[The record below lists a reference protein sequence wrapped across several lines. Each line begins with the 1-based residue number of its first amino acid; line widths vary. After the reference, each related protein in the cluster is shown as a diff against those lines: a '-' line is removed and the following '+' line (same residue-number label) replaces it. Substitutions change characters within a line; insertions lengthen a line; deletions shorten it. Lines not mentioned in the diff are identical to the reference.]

1 MILKN
6 ASIKQKLE
14 AIMLLTTSSV
24 LLPCIVLLMSLD
36 IISARDNTLSRLQS
50 LATVLAVN
58 SSAAIAFND
67 KQAATEVINSLSSQE
82 DVVWAGIRQ
91 RDDHLFIEYK
101 SSASDDTEIVS
112 FWQTALESL
121 LGRIEVTEPIMF
133 DSNHVADLLITGDLS
148 QLYTSLIR
156 KIAVGLV
163 IFALSMLLALLI
175 SGGLQRVVSVPVQ
188 RLLNTMEM
196 VARHRDF
203 SSRAE
208 RLSNDELGTLVDG
221 FNDMLQQIQN
231 YNSQLNDY
239 QQSLEKRVIDRTHE
253 LELAKLQ
260 AEDANNTKSLF
271 LASMSHEIRTPMNGL
286 FGTTQLLRNTVLSEE
301 QEHYIDILDSSSKN
315 LLLLIDDLLDL
326 SKIES
331 GNLLLDIEPF
341 NTFNW
346 ITDIQNIVETFFE
359 NSNASFITE
368 ISNDLPEHLSAD
380 ANRLLQ
386 IAVNLVSNAA
396 KYTADGEVKLVIGGQ
411 AVSDNQFSLQLTV
424 RDTGIGIE
432 KDKLKQVFEAF
443 QQLESDGISNK
454 GVGLGLAICKQLT
467 EIMQGTLQVTSE
479 QNKGSCFTFEVTV
492 SVPAE
497 SALEEFPGKEF
508 QLNRQLNI
516 LLVDDDKINRFVASS
531 LLKQAGQNVTE
542 AINGKAA
549 IEKIQTHKFDL
560 ILMDIRMPVMDGIA
574 ATEIIRRGNDNNNQI
589 PIIGVSASVMSEERE
604 RYLKAGMNAV
614 VKKPIIIE
622 NLLKTIHPF
631 L

>member
-574 ATEIIRRGNDNNNQI
+574 ATEIIRRGNDNNSQI

>member
-1 MILKN
+1 
-6 ASIKQKLE
+6 
-14 AIMLLTTSSV
+14 
-24 LLPCIVLLMSLD
+24 
-36 IISARDNTLSRLQS
+36 
-50 LATVLAVN
+50 
-58 SSAAIAFND
+58 
-67 KQAATEVINSLSSQE
+67 
-82 DVVWAGIRQ
+82 
-91 RDDHLFIEYK
+91 
-101 SSASDDTEIVS
+101 
-112 FWQTALESL
+112 
-121 LGRIEVTEPIMF
+121 MF

-148 QLYTSLIR
+148 QLYTSLMR

-315 LLLLIDDLLDL
+315 LLLLIDALLDL

-331 GNLLLDIEPF
+331 GNPLLDIAPF

-574 ATEIIRRGNDNNNQI
+574 ATEIIRRGNDNNSQI